1 MHILKRI
8 ETMLDLPDAEKA
20 QVMRELNSH
29 YEEIRNELLAS
40 GMEPARAEEEA
51 GKRLG
56 DPAAV
61 ASRLSAVHCVAPWK
75 SAFWAVVPFLPAGFA
90 IARHLLHGVWADAM
104 LVLLVLSGV
113 LIVAGTVR
121 GFRSGGRPVWLP
133 IWTAASIS
141 AVRVGIIAAGYELAG
156 RGLPSSAYLLFVSV
170 VLPAVVAIWL
180 CWRLRR
186 WRLVAVLIP
195 ACGIAL
201 YLLLPFVVDRALP
214 ITGMWRSVA
223 YSGSL
228 FLVIMAVWVMLALR
242 VFALHRCGSAAQAA
256 LFLFGMQ
263 MAAGFGANP
272 LNPFFPWWNVLGYAI
287 VGTVAVL
294 AFARAPSF
302 PLKIA
307 ILGAALVVTGT
318 LTTIVLLQ
326 TSGYTVASY
335 IIVHWV
341 SVLTGLGAIS
351 AAAIY
356 HLQHRLGT
364 LCSSIRET

>member
-20 QVMRELNSH
+20 EVMRELNSH

-90 IARHLLHGVWADAM
+90 IARHLLHGVWAQAM

-113 LIVAGTVR
+113 LIMAGTVR

-141 AVRVGIIAAGYELAG
+141 MVYGGINASFVAC
-156 RGLPSSAYLLFVSV
+156 RGLACFRFLWAVLPVLYA

-180 CWRLRR
+180 CWRLRG
-186 WRLVAVLIP
+186 WRLVAVLI
-195 ACGIAL
+195 AVCGIPL
-201 YLLLPFVVDRALP
+201 YILLPVVLYGALP
-214 ITGMWRSVA
+214 ITGMWP
-223 YSGSL
+223 YSGFLS
-228 FLVIMAVWVMLALR
+228 LVIMAVWVMLALR

-294 AFARAPSF
+294 TFARAPSF
-302 PLKIA
+302 PLKLSLIH
-307 ILGAALVVTGT
+307 I
-318 LTTIVLLQ
+318 
-326 TSGYTVASY
+326 
-335 IIVHWV
+335 
-341 SVLTGLGAIS
+341 
-351 AAAIY
+351 
-356 HLQHRLGT
+356 
-364 LCSSIRET
+364 